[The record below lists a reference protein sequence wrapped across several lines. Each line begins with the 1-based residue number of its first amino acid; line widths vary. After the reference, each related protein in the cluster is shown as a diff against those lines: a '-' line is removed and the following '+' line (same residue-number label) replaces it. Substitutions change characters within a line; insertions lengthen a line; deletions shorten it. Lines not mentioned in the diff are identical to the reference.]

1 MSRLR
6 KHGEDGGG
14 LLLLVGALGLVAF
27 VGTSSTLAF
36 ERDATTALIYITIAL
51 SLGIFTSNSG
61 VMSFGHVGFV
71 SIAAYATALATVPT
85 VQKTTLLPKLPSF
98 LQEHTLGNPVALLVV
113 LAFTALVALIVG
125 GPIMRLSGAAASIS
139 TFAFLLVV
147 YTVASNWTAVTRGR
161 ATMIGVPVETTC
173 WTAAIGAIA
182 VLVAAYAFRNSRP
195 GLLLRASRDDEI
207 AARALGVNVVRIR
220 LVAFVL
226 SAAAAA
232 AAGFE
237 YAQLLGAFNPDVFYE
252 NLTFIT
258 VAMLVVGGLYSVSG
272 AVIGGILVY
281 VVQQVLRSLEDGAS
295 IGPLDIPARPGLSQ
309 VGLALFLL
317 AILIFRPAG
326 ITGGREVAVRP
337 AAAVSFIREGSTR
350 VRARVA
356 KLRASVAKDES

>member
-1 MSRLR
+1 
-6 KHGEDGGG
+6 
-14 LLLLVGALGLVAF
+14 
-27 VGTSSTLAF
+27 LAF

-51 SLGIFTSNSG
+51 GLGIFTSNSG

-71 SIAAYATALATVPT
+71 SIAAYTTALVTIPT
-85 VQKTTLLPKLPSF
+85 LQKGTILQHLPKV
-98 LQEHTLGNPVALLVV
+98 LQEHTLSNPVALVV
-113 LAFTALVALIVG
+113 VIVFTALVALVVG
-125 GPIMRLSGAAASIS
+125 TPIMRLSGPAASIS

-161 ATMIGVPVETTC
+161 ATMIGVPVETTI
-173 WTAAIGAIA
+173 WSAAIGAIA
-182 VLVAAYAFRNSRP
+182 VLVVAYVFRNSQL
-195 GLLLRASRDDEI
+195 GLLLRASRDDEV

-226 SAAAAA
+226 SVAAVA

-272 AVIGGILVY
+272 AVVGGILVY
-281 VVQQVLRSLEDGAS
+281 VVQQVLRSIEDGAS
-295 IGPLDIPARPGLSQ
+295 LGPLDIPARPGLSQ

-317 AILIFRPAG
+317 AILIFRPSG
-326 ITGGREVAVRP
+326 ITRGHEIALRPGAV
-337 AAAVSFIREGSTR
+337 VSFIHDRSTGA
-350 VRARVA
+350 RARVA
-356 KLRASVAKDES
+356 KLRARVAKEES